1 MAGGTGGHIFPG
13 LAVADYLKGKGWR
26 VVWLGTKNGMEA
38 ALVPKQG
45 YEIEWLT
52 FSGVRESGLLR
63 WMTLPFFLLLA
74 CVQSAAALR
83 RRRPDVVL
91 GMGGFA
97 AFPGGLMACF
107 LNKPLIIHEQNSI
120 AGLANRVL
128 SGLADR
134 VLVGFPDAFSSVS
147 AMKPSALSRAF
158 NSVFRLQSSVIWSG
172 NPVRQD
178 IASLPAPDERFRGRE
193 GRLKLL
199 VVGGSQG
206 AQALNQTV
214 PQALK
219 TMPEDERPHVVH
231 QAGARHSDEVNSA
244 YTAAGIAAQV
254 LPFLDDI
261 AVHYARCDVVL
272 CRAGALTIA
281 ELTAAG
287 VASILVPYPHAV
299 DDHQTRNARFLSEKG
314 AAFLVP
320 QTQFDP
326 QGLAKLLG
334 GFTRGKLLEMAQR
347 ARALA
352 MPEATRLVAETCMEL
367 AK

>member
-1 MAGGTGGHIFPG
+1 MKMSRTILIMAGGTGGHIFPG

-45 YEIEWLT
+45 YDIEWLT

-63 WMTLPFFLLLA
+63 WMSLPFFLLLA
-74 CVQSAAALR
+74 CLQSAFTLR

-97 AFPGGLMACF
+97 AFPGGLMASF

-128 SGLADR
+128 ALLADR
-134 VLVGFPDAFSSVS
+134 VLAAFPDPFSSS
-147 AMKPSALSRAF
+147 LIPRPSSF
-158 NSVFRLQSSVIWSG
+158 EVVG

-178 IASLPAPDERFRGRE
+178 IASLPAPDERFRSRE
-193 GRLKLL
+193 GRLRLL
-199 VVGGSQG
+199 VVGGSRG

-219 TMPEDERPHVVH
+219 TMPEGERPHVVH
-231 QAGARHSDEVNSA
+231 QAGARHSEEVNSA
-244 YTAAGIAAQV
+244 YAAVGVAAQV

-261 AVHYARCDVVL
+261 AAHYAGCDVVL

-299 DDHQTRNARFLSEKG
+299 DDHQSRNARFLSEKG

-326 QGLAKLLG
+326 QGLAQLLG
-334 GFTRGKLLEMAQR
+334 GITREKLLEMARR

-352 MPEATRLVAETCMEL
+352 RPEATSLVAQACMEL